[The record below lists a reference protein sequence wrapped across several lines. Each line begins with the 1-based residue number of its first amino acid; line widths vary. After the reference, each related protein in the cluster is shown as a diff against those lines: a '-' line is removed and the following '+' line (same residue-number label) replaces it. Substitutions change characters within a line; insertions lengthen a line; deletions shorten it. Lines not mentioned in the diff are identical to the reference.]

1 MYPLH
6 TQDTMRNLADHL
18 FDSSTGYA
26 IGELSPRVH
35 ADCDLI
41 ATGYAIGELSPR
53 VHADCDLIATR
64 LRSECC
70 LILAGPAVHASA
82 H

>member
-26 IGELSPRVH
+26 IGELSP
-35 ADCDLI
+35 
-41 ATGYAIGELSPR
+41 
-53 VHADCDLIATR
+53 
-64 LRSECC
+64 C
-70 LILAGPAVHASA
+70 LTAC
-82 H
+82 